1 MNREIDQ
8 FIEEKGNEQIAA
20 YFQPLVFLNESTS
33 DYLFLWDLRTERI
46 YFAKDISLSCK
57 LSPSTDHSYSL
68 EDWISV
74 VHRRDAQDLSRQL
87 EDIRQG
93 KIKAYN
99 MEYRI
104 MDRDGDFVWVS
115 CRGKVMF
122 DQKQTP
128 VVMVGCLSHQALEG
142 KIDPLTRLFNSS
154 KLHSDLKSALE
165 QNERGILILFDIDNF
180 KHINTQHGRTFG
192 NTLLCKTAALLEDC
206 LAPQFRIYRLE
217 GDRFAANLTSNS
229 REEVHSFYNRVRE
242 KMPENCTI
250 SAGAA
255 QYPDVSIQDASMLLS
270 YAEHSLSIAKQE
282 GKDRLC
288 FFSLEQYEKQLYL
301 IDLAEEL
308 QRSIANNLEGFSLQ
322 YLPLVSA
329 ETGEVVGTEVL
340 LRYHSA
346 YHGII
351 SPDVFMPILERTG
364 MILPVGDWIL
374 KEAIFQCKKWRM
386 HRPDFGI
393 SVNVSYAQLQNRD
406 LSEHLF
412 SLLQQADLPPGALTL
427 ELTESMHLQ
436 DYTSLRRLFVPH
448 NGENIRIS
456 IDDFG
461 TGYSS
466 LSYLKSLSI
475 DEIKIDRSFINYI
488 HLSAYN
494 YHLLRNISELARNAK
509 IDVCCEGVETAEE
522 LQTLC
527 HMKPQ
532 TLQGYYFSKPLPPDQ
547 FEKRFILS
555 HQEEAKWKAQIRTR
569 DAGSASQTSSDHSAG
584 PKALVLKDGDYRTI
598 LDQLEEVV
606 YLSDTKSHELYY
618 MNLAGQKIT
627 GISDYQGKKC
637 YKVLQG
643 KDDPC
648 EFCTNSELQTNT
660 FLTYTL
666 DNQHLNRRLLEKC
679 KLFDWNGK
687 QVRLEVE
694 SNLSAIDGM
703 LEDMENKL
711 AIEEALVE
719 TLADLHTISD
729 PYLSIQRLLK
739 QTAAF
744 YQAERCHIFVHSQ
757 VENTWNNLY
766 EWCQHQIES
775 QQMNQLS
782 IPGQWLS
789 PWMPDFKQGKS
800 IVIKDIG
807 EYRDTNPHLYEILD
821 SRNVNRLILAPI
833 MNRGTVVGFIGVDN
847 PKHLPYN
854 ERFLSQGARAAV
866 SLFARNGML
875 GSKEELL
882 AEMTNMLRGE
892 EILKSTGL
900 GLWTVELDR
909 NAGISR
915 MFVDENMNNILGVSG
930 TLNSV
935 EYYQHWYENIND
947 GYYNYV
953 NNAIE
958 EMVSTGK
965 TISLEYTW
973 NHPVQGEVPVHC
985 VGRLSEAADGVFILK
1000 GYHRI
1005 ANDLVQKRF
1014 IDDENYEMFEYNEVK
1029 RSIYFHTSRSLIKGC
1044 ALKETDFPNCWVDEG
1059 IVHSYF
1065 INDFR
1070 KLLTFVKGHSGKQ
1083 NLDLL
1088 LKNKNDE
1095 YEWFR
1100 METHRIGHTK
1110 HDVNTLII
1118 SLHPIMEDQPVQM
1131 QYIRKDDYYHAILSE
1146 TVAYMELDLD
1156 SQLIENSGGLWEP
1169 YKDEMS
1175 RLKEKGSDFRT
1186 LVHQHLNA
1194 SVAEEDREAYA
1205 YHLDPAVMK
1214 KNFNE
1219 GQTATTLQFRR
1230 CLEGS
1235 VYHWMEL
1242 NIHVFQE
1249 QVTQNMYALLYL
1261 KDIDTPKRR
1270 QLEQEKAANHD
1281 SLTNVLNRAAMKE
1294 AVTQYMD
1301 VNAEDDAAYAFML
1314 FDLDNFKQI
1323 NDTQGHQMGDAALK
1337 IFVATLKDTFRTSD
1351 FIGRLGGDEFLA
1363 FLTRELS
1370 PDTLGRRLT
1379 RMQEKLQHNKMIPLS
1394 CSIGVHLLRKAGF
1407 DYDEGLKKADQA
1419 LYKSKEKG
1427 KGTYSYYE

>member
-1 MNREIDQ
+1 MSHEIDQ
-8 FIEEKGNEQIAA
+8 IIEEKGNEQITA
-20 YFQPLVFLNESTS
+20 YFQFLVFLNESTN
-33 DYLFLWDLRTERI
+33 DYLFLWDLETERI
-46 YFAKDISLSCK
+46 YFAKDISRSYKLPSGIKHSC
-57 LSPSTDHSYSL
+57 SP
-68 EDWISV
+68 EDWMSV
-74 VHRRDAQDLSRQL
+74 VYPRDAQGLSRQL
-87 EDIRQG
+87 TEIRQG
-93 KIKAYN
+93 RIESYD
-99 MEYRI
+99 MEYRV
-104 MDRDGDFVWVS
+104 MDRDGDFTWVS

-122 DQKQTP
+122 DQEQNP
-128 VVMVGCLSHQALEG
+128 LVMLGCLSHQALEG
-142 KIDPLTRLFNSS
+142 KIDPLTRLFNGS

-165 QNERGILILFDIDNF
+165 RNQQGILLLFDIDNF

-192 NTLLCKTAALLEDC
+192 NTLLCKSAALLEDC
-206 LAPQFRIYRLE
+206 LDPRFRVYRLQ
-217 GDRFAANLTSNS
+217 GDLFAANMTASN
-229 REEVHSFYNRVRE
+229 REEVHTLYNQVRE
-242 KMPENCTI
+242 KMPEHCTV

-255 QYPDVSIQDASMLLS
+255 QYPDASVQDASILFS
-270 YAEHSLSIAKQE
+270 YAEHALSVAKQE
-282 GKDRLC
+282 GKNRLC

-301 IDLAEEL
+301 IDLTEEL
-308 QRSIANNLEGFSLQ
+308 QRSMEDNLRGFSLQ

-329 ETGEVVGTEVL
+329 ETGEVVSAEVL

-393 SVNVSYAQLQNRD
+393 SVNLSYAQLQNRS
-406 LSEHLF
+406 LSDHLF
-412 SLLQQADLPPGALTL
+412 SLLQQADLPHSALTL

-466 LSYLKSLSI
+466 LSYLKDLSI

-494 YHLLRNISELARNAK
+494 YHLLRNISELARNAE
-509 IDVCCEGVETAEE
+509 IDMCCEGVETAEE
-522 LQTLC
+522 LHTLC

-532 TLQGYYFSKPLPPDQ
+532 TLQGYYFSKPLPPAQ
-547 FEKRFILS
+547 FEKQFILS
-555 HQEEAKWKAQIRTR
+555 HQKEAKWKAEIR
-569 DAGSASQTSSDHSAG
+569 AGVTGHGVDSNGSHS
-584 PKALVLKDGDYRTI
+584 PEALSLKDADYRII

-606 YLSDTKSHELYY
+606 YLSDTESHELYY
-618 MNLAGQKIT
+618 MNLAGQKMT

-643 KDDPC
+643 KNDPC
-648 EFCTNSELQTNT
+648 EFCTNSELRSNS

-687 QVRLEVE
+687 SVRLEVE

-711 AIEEALVE
+711 AIEKSLVE
-719 TLADLHTISD
+719 ALADLHTIPD

-739 QTAAF
+739 HTAAF

-757 VENTWNNLY
+757 TENTWNNLY

-782 IPGQWLS
+782 ISDQWLL
-789 PWMPDFKQGKS
+789 PWMKDFNQGKP

-807 EYRDTNPHLYEILD
+807 IYRDTNPHLYEILN
-821 SRNVNRLILAPI
+821 SRNVNRLLLAPI
-833 MNRGTVVGFIGVDN
+833 MNRRAVIGFIGVDN

-854 ERFLSQGARAAV
+854 ERFLSQSARAAV
-866 SLFARNGML
+866 SLLARNGML

-985 VGRLSEAADGVFILK
+985 VGRLSKAADGVFILK

-1014 IDDENYEMFEYNEVK
+1014 IDEENYEMFEYNEVK
-1029 RSIYFHTSRSLIKGC
+1029 RSIYFHTSRSLIKGQ
-1044 ALKETDFPNCWVDEG
+1044 ALKETDFPNGWVDEG

-1065 INDFR
+1065 ISDFR

-1083 NLDLL
+1083 SLDLL
-1088 LKNKNDE
+1088 LKNKKDE

-1118 SLHPIMEDQPVQM
+1118 SLHPIMEDQPAQM

-1156 SQLIENSGGLWEP
+1156 SQLIENSGGLWES

-1175 RLKEKGSDFRT
+1175 ELKERGAEFRT
-1186 LVHQHLNA
+1186 LVHHHLDT
-1194 SVAEEDREAYA
+1194 SVSEEDREACA
-1205 YHLDPAVMK
+1205 YQLDPAVMK
-1214 KNFNE
+1214 ENFKQ

-1281 SLTNVLNRAAMKE
+1281 SLTSVLNRAAMKE
-1294 AVTQYMD
+1294 AVTQYM
-1301 VNAEDDAAYAFML
+1301 NTSAEDDAAYAFML

-1351 FIGRLGGDEFLA
+1351 FIGRLGGDEFLV

-1394 CSIGVHLLRKAGF
+1394 CSIGVHLLRKADF
-1407 DYDEGLKKADQA
+1407 DYDGGLKKADQA

-1427 KGTYSYYE
+1427 KGTYSYCE